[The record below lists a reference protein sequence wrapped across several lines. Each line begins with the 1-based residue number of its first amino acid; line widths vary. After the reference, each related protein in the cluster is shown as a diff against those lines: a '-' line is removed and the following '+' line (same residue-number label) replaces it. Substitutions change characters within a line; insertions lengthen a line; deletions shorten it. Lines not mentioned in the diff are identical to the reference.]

1 MLINFPT
8 PYPDE
13 LLYSILARYHMA
25 VGNISPKHTT
35 EELFGKRTI
44 RSVVDLPCNLERLSV
59 RVNNPMVNADYLID
73 NHTMFPYFGA
83 FFQREQYE
91 EVRRLMRSGKGERIH
106 ATSGITASK
115 IAPKEN
121 FMHCHKCCEEDMEK
135 YGETYWHRVHQLPGV
150 MVCPKH
156 EKSLHETNVSVK
168 ATNQHEYIIATEE
181 NSRSKEKTVSV
192 DDASFQHLLTFAK
205 IANELLLDPYRQT
218 NDNHLQQQYK
228 RKLAEN
234 NFVTSGGFVNRSKLY
249 RSFQGTFGKATLQY
263 LQSQIEY
270 IESDWLT
277 MIFQHHRKS
286 FHPIRHILVI
296 MFLGETLPSYFEE
309 STSFRP
315 FGVGPWLCLNPA
327 CQDYRNP
334 VGELK
339 VTRCYQTKRPV
350 GTFTCRCGFT
360 YSRRG
365 PDQCE
370 DDQYKIGRIKAFGDV
385 WKGKLKELISEG
397 ETLRGI
403 AKTLQCDPQTV
414 KRQATLLN
422 IPYSWSGESL
432 ESGKKK
438 PRFHQGEHTKVD
450 ETEVSNSK
458 EEWLFLQEK
467 HPSLFTVD
475 LRRLRPDLYAF
486 LYRNDKDWLKGN
498 SPTGSKKV
506 HINNNRVD
514 WEKRDIEM
522 VEIVKKMVEGWDRE
536 ADKLTR
542 MTVSAIGKK
551 MNQLSLLQKKKE
563 MLPKT
568 TAYIK
573 GVVEDTEAFQFRRV
587 KWVSD
592 RMKENGEEVLGWKLH
607 RKAGLSSNVSNK
619 VRRLVALLS
628 SECDFMK
635 QNFTWDDPKPSD

>member
-1 MLINFPT
+1 MLNNFPT
-8 PYPDE
+8 PYSDE

-25 VGNISPKHTT
+25 VGNISPKHST

-44 RSVVDLPCNLERLSV
+44 RSVVDLPCNLERLAE
-59 RVNNPMVNADYLID
+59 RINNPMVNADYLID

-83 FFQREQYE
+83 FFQSEQYE
-91 EVRRLMRSGKGERIH
+91 KVRELMKSEYGDRVH
-106 ATSGITASK
+106 TTAGIAASS
-115 IAPKEN
+115 IIPKEYL
-121 FMHCHKCCEEDMEK
+121 MHCHECREEDREK

-156 EKSLHETNVSVK
+156 EIPLYETDVSVK

-181 NSRSKEKTVSV
+181 NTRSKEKTVSMG
-192 DDASFQHLLTFAK
+192 DTSFQHLLTFAK
-205 IANELLLDPYRQT
+205 MANELLLDQYRQT
-218 NDNHLQQQYK
+218 HDNHLQQQYK

-270 IESDWLT
+270 IERDWLT

-296 MFLGETLPSYFEE
+296 MFLGDTLPSYFEE

-315 FGVGPWLCLNPA
+315 FGVGPWLCLNPT
-327 CQDYRNP
+327 CQDYRKP
-334 VGELK
+334 VVELK

-350 GTFTCRCGFT
+350 GTFTCHCGFM

-365 PDQCE
+365 PDQCR

-403 AKTLQCDPQTV
+403 AKILQCDPQTV

-422 IPYSWSGESL
+422 VPYSRSGETL
-432 ESGKKK
+432 ESGKNN
-438 PRFHQGEHTKVD
+438 PRFHQGELTKVD
-450 ETEVSNSK
+450 ESEVSNSK

-467 HPSLFTVD
+467 HPSLSTAD

-498 SPTGSKKV
+498 SPTGRKKV
-506 HINNNRVD
+506 HVNNNRVD

-522 VEIVKKMVEGWDRE
+522 VEVVKKVVEEWDRG

-542 MTVSAIGKK
+542 ITVSAIGKK
-551 MNQLSLLQKKKE
+551 VNRLSLLQKKKE
-563 MLPKT
+563 MLPET
-568 TAYIK
+568 TAYINS
-573 GVVEDTEAFQFRRV
+573 VVEDAEAFQLRRV
-587 KWVSD
+587 KWIAD
-592 RMKENGEEVLGWKLH
+592 RMQGDGEEVSEWKLN
-607 RKAGLSSNVSNK
+607 RRAGIRPDASAK
-619 VRRLVALLS
+619 VKRLVTVSA
-628 SECDFMK
+628 
-635 QNFTWDDPKPSD
+635 NNYNW